1 MPLSVAGSRAQE
13 DPMAPALRMNQ
24 APIPPPPHHRATAM
38 ALHLD
43 ALTLITR
50 SHLLEVCRV
59 AV

>member
-1 MPLSVAGSRAQE
+1 MT
-13 DPMAPALRMNQ
+13 PALRMNQ
-24 APIPPPPHHRATAM
+24 APIPPPPHHRATAT

-50 SHLLEVCRV
+50 LHLLEVCRV